1 MTSNLP
7 LVIIIVSINPFLV
20 MDKGGETIYPKA
32 QSQTSFQRQQA
43 QQGSNSLEG
52 SKQVGDVQYCKIVS
66 LLKGLTD
73 ICF

>member
-43 QQGSNSLEG
+43 QQGSNSLER
-52 SKQVGDVQYCKIVS
+52 SKQVGDVQYCKIGS

-73 ICF
+73 VCF

>member
-73 ICF
+73 VCF

>member
-32 QSQTSFQRQQA
+32 QSQTCFQRQQA

-52 SKQVGDVQYCKIVS
+52 SKQVGDVQYCKIGS

-73 ICF
+73 VCF

>member
-1 MTSNLP
+1 
-7 LVIIIVSINPFLV
+7 

-52 SKQVGDVQYCKIVS
+52 SKQVGDVQYCKIGS

-73 ICF
+73 VCF

>member
-1 MTSNLP
+1 MTRNLP

-32 QSQTSFQRQQA
+32 QSQTGFQRQQA

-52 SKQVGDVQYCKIVS
+52 SKQVGDVQYCKIGS

-73 ICF
+73 VCF